1 MNEASILGQS
11 PLTPIAIAESCHLSA
26 ISFFVFLTSSAVSQ
40 LLAVPH
46 LTENGYKLGYVTK
59 RSCKH
64 ALVTVLYQLR
74 QDDRGTN
81 MPLFRVNSLINIQ
94 KHK

>member
-1 MNEASILGQS
+1 MNEASILGECVLMQISTQS
-11 PLTPIAIAESCHLSA
+11 
-26 ISFFVFLTSSAVSQ
+26 
-40 LLAVPH
+40 
-46 LTENGYKLGYVTK
+46 YVTK

-74 QDDRGTN
+74 QDGSGTN